1 MPRADLDVLMVKIMD
16 RVAEPAKPEE
26 WAEGDLDRR
35 RRRLT
40 QWLIIDVD
48 LEQEALPPRAT
59 TTMARANIE
68 LQRMARSMVSG
79 DLDAYLARL
88 DCLKLDAVRT
98 AVAKHATPKSPSIVR
113 VQSAK
118 GAK

>member
-68 LQRMARSMVSG
+68 LQRMAKSMIWG
-79 DLDAYLARL
+79 DLDAYLKRL
-88 DCLKLDAVRT
+88 DEVKPDAVHR
-98 AVAKHATPKSPSIVR
+98 AVDRYLAPKSASIVR

-118 GAK
+118 AAK